1 MNKKRYI
8 FGSIALSL
16 VFICGTIVGVS
27 NNKYKSNEKHNID
40 SSINS
45 YLTIKHNEDIQDVNE
60 NDPNDSNTY
69 TMEYTMNLSS
79 TVDYSDINQMK
90 EIAEDIVIAK
100 VTKIEG
106 GTNYNQGLKMY
117 GSNNTIGEIEI
128 LQSLKGD
135 LNANDVVSFIR
146 CGGTVETTEYVKSL
160 NDKRKY
166 LIKQAEKNGK
176 ETMLD
181 YKYVKEIEIGDIE
194 IEEGKTYLMF
204 ICYDPYNER
213 YEIFG
218 QQYGLREYD
227 SNTKRVLN
235 NDTNE
240 YESIDSLN
248 LN

>member
-16 VFICGTIVGVS
+16 VVICGTIVGVS

-60 NDPNDSNTY
+60 NDPNYSNTY

-128 LQSLKGD
+128 LQLLKGD
-135 LNANDVVSFIR
+135 LNVNDVVPFIR

-166 LIKQAEKNGK
+166 LIEQAEKNGQ

-227 SNTKRVLN
+227 SNTKMVLN

-248 LN
+248 L

>member
-1 MNKKRYI
+1 MIRKKYI
-8 FGSIALSL
+8 FGGIALSL
-16 VFICGTIVGVS
+16 VVIGGTIVGVL
-27 NNKYKSNEKHNID
+27 NNKYKNDEEYNID

-45 YLTIKHNEDIQDVNE
+45 YSTIKQSEDIQDVNE

-79 TVDYSDINQMK
+79 TVDYSDINQLK
-90 EIAEDIVIAK
+90 NLAEDIVIAK
-100 VTKIEG
+100 VTSVDG
-106 GTNYNQGLKMY
+106 GTNYSEGLEMY
-117 GSNNTIGEIEI
+117 TSNNTIGEIQI

-135 LNANDVVSFIR
+135 LSVNDVVPFIR
-146 CGGTVETTEYVKSL
+146 CGGTVETTEYIKNL

-166 LIKQAEKNGK
+166 LLEQAENSGQ

-181 YKYVKEIEIGDIE
+181 YKYVKEIEAGDIE

-204 ICYDPYNER
+204 ICYDQYNQR

-218 QQYGLREYD
+218 QQYGLREYE
-227 SNTKRVLN
+227 SNTEMVMN
-235 NDTNE
+235 NVTNE
-240 YESIDSLN
+240 KESLSSLN